1 MRGKEALAQTPGQLR
16 ARLWHAV
23 EESARKKSKY
33 GSADFWPRREHL
45 LPPMLP
51 MQAAPNAAPV
61 GLMFRTGGEVGVIVD
76 HDVAYKVPSQEPTPF
91 PQGFWKHARVTY
103 VSAGSKNAKSGVVI
117 TQNNSRGFSA
127 PTSCKR
133 VTRASTT
140 TTPSHAR
147 WRWQPTPRNKQ
158 RWPSSLSKR
167 QPPKKLQSAENKLQS
182 AVQSAEP
189 RGRSART
196 LRSAGGPTELPTVF
210 PALGRRTFGPLNP
223 TEHTT
228 HSQHSAGTNPNT

>member
-1 MRGKEALAQTPGQLR
+1 MRWKS
-16 ARLWHAV
+16 
-23 EESARKKSKY
+23 ESARKKSKH
-33 GSADFWPRREHL
+33 GSADCWPRREHL

-51 MQAAPNAAPV
+51 MQADPNAAPV

-76 HDVAYKVPSQEPTPF
+76 HDVAYKVPSQEPTQF
-91 PQGFWKHARVTY
+91 PQGFWKHAEVTY
-103 VSAGSKNAKSGVVI
+103 VRAGSKNAKSGVVI
-117 TQNNSRGFSA
+117 TQNNSRGFSE

-140 TTPSHAR
+140 TTPCHAR
-147 WRWQPTPRNKQ
+147 WCWQPNPRNKQ
-158 RWPSSLSKR
+158 RWPSPRSKM
-167 QPPKKLQSAENKLQS
+167 QPPKKLQSAK
-182 AVQSAEP
+182 P

-228 HSQHSAGTNPNT
+228 HSQNSAGTNPNT